1 MFISKLCDTLKSMPK
16 SVDSDLLLS
25 AKFFCLQVE
34 KGDLI
39 LAVCGVNMQTHCIF
53 SFFHQIS
60 DPSTNRY
67 EVPWPPRPIVS
78 NASNT
83 LYKVTT
89 GSETF
94 NFTVSRADTG
104 QPM

>member
-1 MFISKLCDTLKSMPK
+1 
-16 SVDSDLLLS
+16 
-25 AKFFCLQVE
+25 
-34 KGDLI
+34 
-39 LAVCGVNMQTHCIF
+39 MQTHCIF

-67 EVPWPPRPIVS
+67 EVPWPPRSIVS

-94 NFTVSRADTG
+94 NLRDCAYSFVPYCAQEQGYVIHKSEQCLCAIIDNRIKGLETVYKFT
-104 QPM
+104 